1 MFERLLSARTRRVSG
16 AISGQLSQALVSFTL
31 SLLAAHTLGASGLGV
46 FALVYSAMITTT
58 ALCNGMVGDSLT
70 VMERGR
76 PKIRSALQSWC
87 LITSVG
93 TGVITAALFAW
104 GGLLDGREAFWFALA
119 NATFLVESMLR
130 RLLMAVMRFWSLVVV
145 DLAGLVGSLVL
156 LAGWRATGP
165 PLTLESLL
173 IALVVG
179 QVVGLA
185 VAVVALPADE
195 RWLAPWR
202 PSAMRE
208 VAAFGSWRAIQQCI
222 RPSMLTLGR
231 VIVTAAVG
239 TFAFGQM
246 EAGRVYMSPALLVV
260 QGLGSYLFSSYA
272 QTKSHRWAPLVRR
285 ADRSSLVMMS
295 MTMVIGVIGTL
306 LVPVFGHLITG
317 PTFHMLPVAVFGW
330 AVYAA
335 SSAAVMPYA
344 SLAAVRGRQRLVVL
358 LRTADSVAT
367 LGLLAFFMFPLD
379 AHASAA
385 PYLLAVGSFVDAVVI
400 RWFILRRYVR
410 EEAAADADPHL
421 ATTVPSEDLHSS
433 RVET

>member
-1 MFERLLSARTRRVSG
+1 VFERLLSARTRRVSG

-31 SLLAAHTLGASGLGV
+31 SLLAAHALGASGLGV

-76 PKIRSALQSWC
+76 PRIRSALQSWC
-87 LITSVG
+87 LITSFG
-93 TGVITAALFAW
+93 TGVITAGLFEW
-104 GGLLDGREAFWFALA
+104 GGLLDAHQAFWFALA

-130 RLLMAVMRFWSLVVV
+130 RLLMAVMRFWSLVTV

-156 LAGWRATGP
+156 LGIWRTTG
-165 PLTLESLL
+165 PLTLDALL
-173 IALVVG
+173 IALVGG
-179 QVVGLA
+179 QVVGLVMA
-185 VAVVALPADE
+185 TVLLPAEE

-202 PSAMRE
+202 PAAMRE

-239 TFAFGQM
+239 TTLFGQM

-272 QTKSHRWAPLVRR
+272 QTKNRRWAPLVRR
-285 ADRSSLVMMS
+285 ADRSSLVMMT
-295 MTMVIGVIGTL
+295 MTMVIGAIGTL

-367 LGLLAFFMFPLD
+367 LGLLAFCMFQLD
-379 AHASAA
+379 ASASAA

-410 EEAAADADPHL
+410 EEAATDATSDLSLTGH
-421 ATTVPSEDLHSS
+421 SEGLRSS

>member
-1 MFERLLSARTRRVSG
+1 
-16 AISGQLSQALVSFTL
+16 
-31 SLLAAHTLGASGLGV
+31 
-46 FALVYSAMITTT
+46 
-58 ALCNGMVGDSLT
+58 
-70 VMERGR
+70 
-76 PKIRSALQSWC
+76 
-87 LITSVG
+87 
-93 TGVITAALFAW
+93 
-104 GGLLDGREAFWFALA
+104 
-119 NATFLVESMLR
+119 
-130 RLLMAVMRFWSLVVV
+130 MAVMRFWSLVTV
-145 DLAGLVGSLVL
+145 DLAGLAGSLVL
-156 LAGWRATGP
+156 LGVWRATE
-165 PLTLESLL
+165 PLTLDSLL

-179 QVVGLA
+179 QVVGL
-185 VAVVALPADE
+185 VVAAVLLPTEE

-202 PSAMRE
+202 PAAMRQ

-239 TFAFGQM
+239 TALFGQM

-272 QTKSHRWAPLVRR
+272 QTKDHRWAPLVRR
-285 ADRSSLVMMS
+285 ADRSSAVMMA

-317 PTFHMLPVAVFGW
+317 PTFHMEPVAVFGW

-367 LGLLAFFMFPLD
+367 LGLLAFCMFPLD
-379 AHASAA
+379 ASASAA
-385 PYLLAVGSFVDAVVI
+385 PYLLAVGSFVDAIVI

-410 EEAAADADPHL
+410 EEASDATPGPV
-421 ATTVPSEDLHSS
+421 ATAPPQGLRSS